1 MNKALAY
8 LSRRSLRV
16 TAWMPGRA
24 RVMLD
29 APSRAGR
36 SVKMSLFIAGAILP
50 LGSLIWA
57 GLLWHG
63 LRQGKGRAAI
73 QEMP

>member
-1 MNKALAY
+1 
-8 LSRRSLRV
+8 
-16 TAWMPGRA
+16 
-24 RVMLD
+24 
-29 APSRAGR
+29 
-36 SVKMSLFIAGAILP
+36 MSLFIAGAILP